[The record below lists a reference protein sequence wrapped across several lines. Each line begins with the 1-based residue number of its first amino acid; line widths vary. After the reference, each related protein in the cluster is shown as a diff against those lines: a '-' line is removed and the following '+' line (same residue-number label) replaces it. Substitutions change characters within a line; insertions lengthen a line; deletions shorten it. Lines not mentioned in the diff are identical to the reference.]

1 MARQVLR
8 NGLFL
13 RSLAPIKITARTVAS
28 ANAGIKRKSRFD
40 KTMIKPL
47 LLVMIFGS
55 ILNAVIAEKRNIID
69 MERKYKL
76 KLDKLKELIQR
87 VHDNNGKVD
96 FDADDELKLV
106 NLRLGI
112 VGKNATGMKEDETDI
127 VVPKEES
134 LEEIWQSIIDEA
146 KKEVIEKTP
155 DAGVKNK
162 EGIVTDLNVLKDLE
176 KSKKKRYLEK
186 SKKEDEKVYLSGDVH
201 MMMNQPGDLNEIAKE
216 HDKIPKFL

>member
-1 MARQVLR
+1 MFMARQVLR

-55 ILNAVIAEKRNIID
+55 ILNAVIAEKRNTID

-76 KLDKLKELIQR
+76 KLNKLKELIQR

-176 KSKKKRYLEK
+176 KSKK
-186 SKKEDEKVYLSGDVH
+186 EDEKVYLSGDVH

>member
-1 MARQVLR
+1 MFMARQVLR

-28 ANAGIKRKSRFD
+28 ANSGIKRKSRFD

-55 ILNAVIAEKRNIID
+55 ILNAVIAEKRNTID

-76 KLDKLKELIQR
+76 KLDKLKELIRR

-112 VGKNATGMKEDETDI
+112 IGKNATAMKEDETDI

-134 LEEIWQSIIDEA
+134 LEEIWQSIIDEV

-155 DAGVKNK
+155 DTGVENK
-162 EGIVTDLNVLKDLE
+162 EGIVTDLNVLKD
-176 KSKKKRYLEK
+176 LEK

-201 MMMNQPGDLNEIAKE
+201 MMMNQPGDLNAIAKE